1 MNLSSLLQYQNHTAG
16 QTTEAARAASS
27 GGSQSGQGISG
38 LSSGQMVR
46 GEVIGRNGTD
56 IQIRMEQGGVL
67 HARMD
72 REMQV
77 PMGQSLT
84 FEIKSISGEQ
94 VALRPLYENLAQDGN
109 VMKALEAA
117 RLPAS
122 QEMMRM
128 VSAMMRQGMSIDKN
142 ALMEMSRLVMANGK
156 ASPETVV
163 MLKQLQLPV
172 TPENIQQFENYQRCE
187 HQLTQQV
194 SQFLSELPDG
204 LHSLIRGGQ
213 GGAALDLY
221 TQILEVFQSQTGIQ
235 EDGVSAGGT
244 RVFSDLVGTQGE
256 VVPEQKALPT
266 GEGRLPGM
274 DTSVLSG
281 QRPDTVLMPE
291 FSGSTGM
298 DQSAVFSSG
307 EPLNMVLGQQGRVEL
322 AACMGKLGIGEEQ
335 AAQILKGEI
344 PVARV
349 LQEVQTLLKG
359 SAQLSDPGSLQ
370 ELLQSREVHQL
381 LKHEILN
388 QWLLRPEE
396 AGSKQKL
403 EEFYGKLR
411 EQTARLAESFSHVLK
426 DHPSAKI
433 VTQMQHNMDF
443 MNQMNQAFHYIQLP
457 LKMAGGE
464 THGDLYVYTNK
475 RASAKE
481 DGSVSA
487 LLHLDMEHLGA
498 MDIHVRMQ
506 EKNVTTKFYLSNES
520 MIDFIGANI
529 HRLNER
535 LNQRGYS
542 LQAEMIPSEESD
554 AEDVIGRITGGESRT
569 TLLAQYSFDA
579 RA

>member
-1 MNLSSLLQYQNHTAG
+1 MNLSSLFQYQNHTAG
-16 QTTEAARAASS
+16 QTTEAVRMASPV
-27 GGSQSGQGISG
+27 GTQSGQGLSG

-46 GEVIGRNGTD
+46 GEVIGRNGTEV
-56 IQIRMEQGGVL
+56 QIRMEHGGVL
-67 HARMD
+67 HARID

-84 FEIKSISGEQ
+84 FEIKSILGEQ
-94 VALRPLYENLAQDGN
+94 VSLRPLYENLAQDGN

-117 RLPAS
+117 RLPSS

-128 VSAMMRQGMSIDKN
+128 VSAMMKQGMSIDKN
-142 ALMEMSRLVMANGK
+142 ALMEMSRLVSANGK

-213 GGAALDLY
+213 GGMALDLY
-221 TQILEVFQSQTGIQ
+221 TQILEVFQSSVGIQ
-235 EDGVSAGGT
+235 EDGAAAGGT
-244 RVFSDLVGTQGE
+244 RVFSDMVGVPGE
-256 VVPEQKALPT
+256 GVPEQSAAST

-281 QRPDTVLMPE
+281 QGMDSVRITELLD
-291 FSGSTGM
+291 STGT
-298 DQSAVFSSG
+298 DRSPFFSSG
-307 EPLNMVLGQQGRVEL
+307 EPLTMVLGQQGSAEL
-322 AACMGKLGIGEEQ
+322 AACMGKLGISEEQ

-344 PVARV
+344 SVARV
-349 LQEVQTLLKG
+349 LQEVQTLMKG
-359 SAQLSDPGSLQ
+359 SGQLADPGHLQ
-370 ELLQSREVHQL
+370 ELLQSKEVHQL

-388 QWLLRPEE
+388 QWMLRPEE
-396 AGSKQKL
+396 VGSKQKL

-411 EQTARLAESFSHVLK
+411 EQTAKLAESFSHVLK

-433 VTQMQHNMDF
+433 VTQIQHNMDF

-464 THGDLYVYTNK
+464 AHGDLYVYTNK
-475 RASAKE
+475 HASVKE

-506 EKNVTTKFYLSNES
+506 EKNVTTKFYLANES

-529 HRLNER
+529 HKLNER
-535 LNQRGYS
+535 LNQRGYT
-542 LQAEMIPSEESD
+542 LQAEMIPSEESEP
-554 AEDVIGRITGGESRT
+554 EDVIGRITGGESRT